1 MLKVL
6 DHSRLTQDPRL
17 ADSMLRD
24 RAAQFVER
32 HGWNLSLGPDG
43 HEVDEFDAPGTIYCI
58 LEEDRRHLASVRLR
72 PARDGSMVERHFRP
86 LWDAFGPELHPSWEV
101 TRLLL
106 APGRAGQN
114 ALGELLIGLCGL
126 CLRQGI
132 PSFFGVVFPS
142 VARVLSR
149 AGWAPR
155 ILGRLER
162 DGETLLLASWQAT
175 HLVHWTLQA
184 RQDSR
189 LQEADAVDRALVA
202 A

>member
-32 HGWNLSLGPDG
+32 HGWNLSLGPEG

-86 LWDAFGPELHPSWEV
+86 LWDAFGSELHPSWEV

>member
-1 MLKVL
+1 MLRIL
-6 DHSRLTQDPRL
+6 DHSGL
-17 ADSMLRD
+17 AHCPQLVDSMLRD
-24 RAAQFVER
+24 RAAQFVDR
-32 HGWNLSLGPDG
+32 HGWSLSLGPDG
-43 HEVDEFDAPGTIYCI
+43 REVDEFDAPGTLYCI
-58 LEEDRRHLASVRLR
+58 LEEDGRHLASVRLR
-72 PARDGSMVERHFRP
+72 PARDGSMVERHFQP
-86 LWDAFGPELHPSWEV
+86 LWDAFGPELHSSWEV

-132 PSFFGVVFPS
+132 SSFFGVVFPS

-149 AGWAPR
+149 AGWAPQV
-155 ILGRLER
+155 LGRLER

-184 RQDSR
+184 RQDGR
-189 LQEADAVDRALVA
+189 LQAADGTDRVLA
-202 A
+202 AA

>member
-6 DHSRLTQDPRL
+6 DHSRLVHHPRL

-43 HEVDEFDAPGTIYCI
+43 REEDEFDAPGTLYCI
-58 LEEDRRHLASVRLR
+58 LEERGRHLASVRLR

-86 LWDAFGPELHPSWEV
+86 LWDTFGPELHSGWEV

-106 APGRAGQN
+106 APGRAGQD

-126 CLRQGI
+126 CLRHGI

-142 VARVLSR
+142 VGRVLSR
-149 AGWAPR
+149 AGWPPR
-155 ILGRLER
+155 VLGRLER
-162 DGETLLLASWQAT
+162 DRETLLLASWEAT

-184 RQDSR
+184 RQDER
-189 LQEADAVDRALVA
+189 QRADVADRALVA

>member
-32 HGWNLSLGPDG
+32 HGWNLSLGPEG

>member
-6 DHSRLTQDPRL
+6 DHSRLAHHPRL

-24 RAAQFVER
+24 RAVQFVER
-32 HGWNLSLGPDG
+32 HGWNLSLGPAG
-43 HEVDEFDAPGTIYCI
+43 REVDEFDAPGTLYCI
-58 LEEDRRHLASVRLR
+58 LEERGRHLASVRLR

-86 LWDAFGPELHPSWEV
+86 LWDTFGPELHPSWEV

-106 APGRAGQN
+106 APGRAGRN

-149 AGWAPR
+149 AGWPPQA
-155 ILGRLER
+155 LGRLER

-184 RQDSR
+184 RQDER
-189 LQEADAVDRALVA
+189 QRADVADRALVA